1 MGITD
6 VFGNS
11 FASRSFTSA
20 RKVRVVYAKKIFLL
34 LLAACLGG
42 LPSASAKE
50 TVVEGMGVDRAAAIQ
65 NAARCAVEEVV
76 GMYIDAWT
84 LVRESRIALDN
95 IYTHSRGYVRKIKV
109 LEEGA
114 TDAGYTVKALV
125 DVNDAPDAGLMDKLT
140 MLMLLNDPAI
150 FVSVTRGSAEG
161 AERDG
166 TAESVLNERLL
177 ELGFGNVQAEEENP
191 DFLVKGELSASSQEI
206 FVPNAKRESTATG
219 LFSGQASLDVTV
231 VDTSSNCVVGT
242 FSLQASDV
250 AASAEGA
257 EDKAAVKAVREAAE
271 RLDGLFKKV
280 GAKVQVVQSTAWQ
293 GGDEDANG

>member
-1 MGITD
+1 M
-6 VFGNS
+6 
-11 FASRSFTSA
+11 
-20 RKVRVVYAKKIFLL
+20 YAKKIFLL

-50 TVVEGMGVDRAAAIQ
+50 AVVEGMGVDRAAAIQ
-65 NAARCAVEEVV
+65 HAARCAVEEVV
-76 GMYIDAWT
+76 GTYIDAWT
-84 LVRESRIALDN
+84 LVRESRLALDN

-140 MLMLLNDPAI
+140 MLMLLNDPAF
-150 FVSVTRGSAEG
+150 FVSVTRGGAEA
-161 AERDG
+161 AERDA
-166 TAESVLNERLL
+166 TAESVFNERLL
-177 ELGFGNVQAEEENP
+177 ELGFGNVQAEEDNP

-231 VDTSSNCVVGT
+231 IEKSSNHVVGT
-242 FSLQASDV
+242 FSLRASDV

-257 EDKAAVKAVREAAE
+257 EEKAGAKAVREAAE
-271 RLDGLFKKV
+271 RLEGLFKKV
-280 GAKVQVVQSTAWQ
+280 GAKVQVVRSTAWQ